1 MAGFRGGNILI
12 SRPSTFLES
21 RSWPNGIMTREN
33 LFIALGIYY
42 FGLMLVRPRAAVSE
56 LLFILMDSR
65 LVLELV
71 HAADTM
77 LRPSC

>member
-1 MAGFRGGNILI
+1 MSQSFSI
-12 SRPSTFLES
+12 TF
-21 RSWPNGIMTREN
+21 TV
-33 LFIALGIYY
+33 LGIYY